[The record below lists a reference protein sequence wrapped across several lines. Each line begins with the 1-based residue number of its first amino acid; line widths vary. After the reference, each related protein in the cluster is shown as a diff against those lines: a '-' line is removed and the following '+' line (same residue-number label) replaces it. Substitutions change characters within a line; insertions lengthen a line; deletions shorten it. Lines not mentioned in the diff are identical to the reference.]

1 MFRPGGQ
8 TVYPLKQSMKVGYP
22 RIDSLPAASC
32 FGDGQSELMS
42 QADIPALWT
51 KLCPEW
57 GQRETAPHHPWD
69 EKSSPTFVTLKYLTF
84 LVGIEFVFWTI
95 LSSLDN

>member
-51 KLCPEW
+51 KPCPEW